1 MQAFEQVPLAS
12 VRHSDKTLGTE
23 EYFNE
28 VARAMF
34 GLEDRVRFLEANAG
48 AMADAVLVEAY
59 DLVYAFGVIH
69 HTPHPHRVLEQ
80 IRRYLHPDGAVKIRV
95 YHRRS
100 WKVLQILCRRGFRFW
115 ALDQL
120 SARYSEAQTGCPVTY
135 TYTARQARR
144 LLEDRGFRVS
154 EVRVEHL
161 FPYRIADYV
170 AYRYRRVWYFR
181 WLPAPVFRRL
191 EGWLS
196 WQPCL
201 TAGLG
206 S

>member
-1 MQAFEQVPLAS
+1 
-12 VRHSDKTLGTE
+12 
-23 EYFNE
+23 
-28 VARAMF
+28 
-34 GLEDRVRFLEANAG
+34 
-48 AMADAVLVEAY
+48 MADAVLVEAY

-144 LLEDRGFRVS
+144 LLEDR
-154 EVRVEHL
+154 
-161 FPYRIADYV
+161 IADYV
-170 AYRYRRVWYFR
+170 AYRYRRVRYFR